1 MFSLW
6 DIIWL
11 CIPGMKLM
19 RWGRISVKG
28 EAEENS
34 ISPRPRSGQKHG
46 KRPNPYSTLGRDR
59 FESVYAE
66 LSTKREYIAKKTGAP
81 EALVRFAYSN
91 NEWIPIVVRPGEG
104 FGNKNG
110 GLDVAGASGL
120 GPLEKNNEVT
130 DGELRR
136 NYEGNDIHGRS
147 KNISI
152 SRFDERNHSLVMS
165 SSRFLEI
172 TTSGV
177 LGLIAI
183 WMRRAAISAAAA
195 IAVLMAVGNVMCIK
209 KFILTRVSYF
219 TTLFRNPK
227 TSQIEGGVEEIAELI
242 DVSKVSRRK
251 PVLGLSVSTP
261 NSLLRAHVQPIQFSS
276 SASPRTAK
284 QKKIDR
290 ENMNHQS
297 KSKNFRRAVSMGN
310 QPTRSPRPQDS
321 DSFRRRTSP
330 AMANDCCF
338 GATVIIITLLCL
350 VFYGRF
356 CAILL
361 LSAWWYLFPL
371 LLEQRMIEMKRNDNS
386 RTVDLQSNE
395 YKMKVI
401 MDGFLQRKH
410 KS

>member
-1 MFSLW
+1 
-6 DIIWL
+6 
-11 CIPGMKLM
+11 M
-19 RWGRISVKG
+19 RCGRISVKG
-28 EAEENS
+28 EAEEIS
-34 ISPRPRSGQKHG
+34 FSPRPRSGQKHG

-91 NEWIPIVVRPGEG
+91 NEWIPILVRPGER

-110 GLDVAGASGL
+110 GLDVAGASAL
-120 GPLEKNNEVT
+120 GPLEKNNEDK

-152 SRFDERNHSLVMS
+152 SRFDERNHRLLMS
-165 SSRFLEI
+165 SSRFLKI
-172 TTSGV
+172 TTFGV

-219 TTLFRNPK
+219 ATLFRNPRNPK
-227 TSQIEGGVEEIAELI
+227 TSQIEGGVEEIVELI
-242 DVSKVSRRK
+242 DVPKVSRRK

-284 QKKIDR
+284 QKKIVR
-290 ENMNHQS
+290 EDMNHQS
-297 KSKNFRRAVSMGN
+297 KSKKLRRVVSMGN
-310 QPTRSPRPQDS
+310 QPTRSPRPQCS
-321 DSFRRRTSP
+321 DSFCRRNSP

-338 GATVIIITLLCL
+338 GATVIIITLLGL

-361 LSAWWYLFPL
+361 ASAWWYLFPL
-371 LLEQRMIEMKRNDNS
+371 LLEKRIIEMKRNNNS

-410 KS
+410 NS